1 MPGPVEIV
9 RDASAA
15 LQHISATISHV
26 SSTAVHEVKAAV
38 DSLNE
43 LNFSDQMLSFR
54 NLCIMIAIV
63 GVIEALKTAVEHT
76 KAAESKV
83 WHMILPWLPLVLG
96 VGVSFIPTIV
106 HPADAPTGMKV
117 IIGLVLGAL
126 SGQVWKIVKSK
137 IEVLQGKV

>member
-1 MPGPVEIV
+1 MV

-15 LQHISATISHV
+15 LQHVSAAVSHI
-26 SSTAVHEVKAAV
+26 SSTVVHEAKAAV
-38 DSLNE
+38 DSLTE

-63 GVIEALKTAVEHT
+63 AVIEALKTAVEHT

-96 VGVSFIPTIV
+96 VCVSLIPTIV
-106 HPADAPTGMKV
+106 HPADAPIGMKI

-126 SGQVWKIVKSK
+126 SGQIWKIVKSK
-137 IEVLQGKV
+137 IEVLQGKI